1 MRGDRRR
8 QAILAALRT
17 APDGLDTPTLA
28 EEVHL
33 HPNTVRWHLD
43 TLAASEQVTSEPS
56 HDGARGRPRLLHR
69 ATRRE
74 GGEPADDYRVLAE
87 LLTAAVEEAPTG
99 LERAYATGA
108 EFGRRL
114 RRAAPTSTPEEL
126 LTRQGFAARRRADAI
141 EMRRCPF
148 LDLAEKSP
156 RTICTLHRGMIDGAL
171 AEAGSAERV
180 RTLDILV
187 EPGLCR
193 AVVGG
198 TE

>member
-1 MRGDRRR
+1 MRGDRQRR
-8 QAILAALRT
+8 AILAALRA
-17 APDGLDTPTLA
+17 APDGLDTSRLA
-28 EEVHL
+28 EAVQL

-43 TLAASEQVTSEPS
+43 ALAAGGQVTSEPS

-69 ATRRE
+69 AT
-74 GGEPADDYRVLAE
+74 GGEGAEARDDYRLLAE

-99 LERAYATGA
+99 LERAYTTGA
-108 EFGRRL
+108 DFGRRL
-114 RRAAPTSTPEEL
+114 QRAAPTSAPEEL

-148 LDLAEKSP
+148 LDLAERSP
-156 RTICTLHRGMIDGAL
+156 QTICTLHRGMIDGAL

-193 AVVGG
+193 AVLGG